1 MKRVNKTKNNLQK
14 IWKHLDKAYEQMEM
28 AIDDMALMKNLSKD
42 TIDDIEGFDIT
53 KISCLKNDIEML
65 LEEIEE
71 EGKLNG

>member
-14 IWKHLDKAYEQMEM
+14 IWNNLDKAYEQMEM
-28 AIDDMALMKNLSKD
+28 ALDDIALMKNLSKD
-42 TIDDIEGFDIT
+42 IVDDMEGFDIS

-71 EGKLNG
+71 N